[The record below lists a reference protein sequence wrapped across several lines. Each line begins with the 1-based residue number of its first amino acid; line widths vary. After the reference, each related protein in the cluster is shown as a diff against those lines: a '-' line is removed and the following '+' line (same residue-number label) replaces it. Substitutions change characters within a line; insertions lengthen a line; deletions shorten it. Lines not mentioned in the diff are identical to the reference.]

1 MFLGRFQERCKK
13 SGSAWWTAQSH
24 SDHARVPNRCE
35 LDGFAL
41 ILGAGDR
48 ADQDSYQ
55 LRLRWPPSPCQEP
68 TSSEPGNVQ
77 AEFGIAHR
85 AFCRSARAVPRTPR
99 LGTSPCRRS
108 ASSWLRS
115 AST

>member
-1 MFLGRFQERCKK
+1 MFLGRFQERFKK
-13 SGSAWWTAQSH
+13 PGSALWTVQSR
-24 SDHARVPNRCE
+24 SDHARVPNRRE

-68 TSSEPGNVQ
+68 TSSEPGNGQ
-77 AEFGIAHR
+77 
-85 AFCRSARAVPRTPR
+85 
-99 LGTSPCRRS
+99 
-108 ASSWLRS
+108 
-115 AST
+115 